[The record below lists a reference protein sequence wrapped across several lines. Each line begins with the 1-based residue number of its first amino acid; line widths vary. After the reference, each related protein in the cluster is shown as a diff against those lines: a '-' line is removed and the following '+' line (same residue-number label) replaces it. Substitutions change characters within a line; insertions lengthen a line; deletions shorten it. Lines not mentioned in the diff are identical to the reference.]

1 MRRRQRGLVLVLVLW
16 ALVLLLVIVSA
27 VSSSVHTET
36 TLAHHQLDQT
46 RLRALADA
54 AFHYGAARGYD
65 PDAESAWLTDG
76 VTYEWQFEDVEMEI
90 RIVKERIRL
99 DLNSATAQQLKS
111 VMEALELDAEQTAQ
125 VIDAIL
131 DWRDRDSLHRLNG
144 AEDEHYERAGM
155 AYGAKDAPFTTVD
168 EIGLILGIDAE
179 LKTSLLPYLSVGSVA
194 GGTIASPLSIGFGK
208 SSGLNLGRGL
218 WVLVKVLREKQPFYA
233 EALVRQSKDRLRLD
247 KINYGV
253 SSAAW
258 PLDDE

>member
-36 TLAHHQLDQT
+36 TLAHHQLDQA

-65 PDAESAWLTDG
+65 PDAETAWLTDG
-76 VTYEWQFEDVEMEI
+76 ITYEWQFEGIDMEI
-90 RIVKERIRL
+90 RLVKERIRL
-99 DLNSATAQQLKS
+99 DLNSATGEQLKS
-111 VMEALELDAEQTAQ
+111 VLEAVDVDAERQSR
-125 VIDAIL
+125 VVDAIL

-144 AEDEHYERAGM
+144 AEDEHYARAGM
-155 AYGAKDAPFTTVD
+155 SYGAKDAPFTTVD
-168 EIGLILGIDAE
+168 EIGLVLGVSAE
-179 LKTSLLPYLSVGSVA
+179 LRRSLLPYLSVGYSRR
-194 GGTIASPLSIGFGK
+194 GTSASPLSAGFGG
-208 SSGLNLGRGL
+208 SSGAGLGRGL
-218 WVLVKVLREKQPFYA
+218 WVLVKVLSEKQPLYA

>member
-1 MRRRQRGLVLVLVLW
+1 MRRGQQGLVLVLVLW

-36 TLAHHQLDQT
+36 TLAHHQLDRT

-65 PDAESAWLTDG
+65 PDVETAWVTDG
-76 VTYEWQFEDVEMEI
+76 VPYEWQFADVDLEI
-90 RIVKERIRL
+90 RLVKERIRL
-99 DLNSATAQQLKS
+99 DLNSATGQQLKS
-111 VMEALELDAEQTAQ
+111 VLEAIEVDVEQHGP
-125 VIDAIL
+125 VVDAIL

-155 AYGAKDAPFTTVD
+155 PYGAKDAPFTTVD
-168 EIGLILGIDAE
+168 EIGLVLGIDAE
-179 LKTSLLPYLSVGSVA
+179 LKTDLLPYLSVGGARGGVA
-194 GGTIASPLSIGFGK
+194 ASPLSTGFGG

-218 WVLVKVLREKQPFYA
+218 WVMVKVLSDKQPYYA